1 MVDGGCAVAGQFH
14 DLPCVQQVGI
24 ALQLCQIIRLQPL
37 RGGRFPRSCACG
49 ESKALRVF
57 FKLPEED
64 SHIFLFDFIP
74 QPPVG
79 AVDIG
84 DEALVQQISG
94 AAFADMGGLAELSL
108 TEYVRVVGEYIGL
121 LFHGCDPFIMN

>member
-1 MVDGGCAVAGQFH
+1 MKSFVKCTFELAGGEPVVDGGGAVAGQLY
-14 DLPCVQQVGI
+14 DLLCVQNVRVAFKLG
-24 ALQLCQIIRLQPL
+24 QIIRLQPL

-74 QPPVG
+74 QPSVG
-79 AVDIG
+79 AVNRGPCPADTG
-84 DEALVQQISG
+84 HG
-94 AAFADMGGLAELSL
+94 A
-108 TEYVRVVGEYIGL
+108 
-121 LFHGCDPFIMN
+121 C